1 VSAGHVFGEL
11 LWLEPQ
17 GNFLLSGFDGIGS
30 VADVTPDLNAV
41 VTADGTGLGVLGVG
55 LAKHDAA
62 SLDDASSLPH
72 HGHDGS
78 GSHVLDESREER
90 LGGQVGVVLLQKLFI
105 SLHEFHGNELE
116 SLLLKSLDDFTNE
129 STLDTVR
136 LDHDEGPLIGH
147 LEVKD
152 RRALLIR

>member
-1 VSAGHVFGEL
+1 MSAGHVFGEL

-55 LAKHDAA
+55 LTKHNAA
-62 SLDDASSLPH
+62 SLNDASSLPH

-90 LGGQVGVVLLQKLFI
+90 LRGQVGVVLLQKLFI
-105 SLHEFHGNELE
+105 SLKKAIQTEIINFVHMQFLQP
-116 SLLLKSLDDFTNE
+116 LK
-129 STLDTVR
+129 
-136 LDHDEGPLIGH
+136 
-147 LEVKD
+147 
-152 RRALLIR
+152 

>member
-1 VSAGHVFGEL
+1 MSAGHVFGEL

-55 LAKHDAA
+55 LAKHYAA

-78 GSHVLDESREER
+78 RSHVLDESREER

-105 SLHEFHGNELE
+105 SLENAIE
-116 SLLLKSLDDFTNE
+116 NQ
-129 STLDTVR
+129 R
-136 LDHDEGPLIGH
+136 I
-147 LEVKD
+147 
-152 RRALLIR
+152 

>member
-1 VSAGHVFGEL
+1 MSAGHVFGEL
-11 LWLEPQ
+11 LWLKPQ
-17 GNFLLSGFDGIGS
+17 GDFLLSGFDGIGS

-41 VTADGTGLGVLGVG
+41 VAADGTGLGVLGVG
-55 LAKHDAA
+55 LAKHYAA

-105 SLHEFHGNELE
+105 SL
-116 SLLLKSLDDFTNE
+116 KKAIQ
-129 STLDTVR
+129 TV
-136 LDHDEGPLIGH
+136 I
-147 LEVKD
+147 VMVID
-152 RRALLIR
+152 RRLECNFKFQGGHIKTHK

>member
-1 VSAGHVFGEL
+1 MSAGHVFGEL
-11 LWLEPQ
+11 LWLKPE

-55 LAKHDAA
+55 LTKHDTA
-62 SLDDASSLPH
+62 SLDNASSLPH

-90 LGGQVGVVLLQKLFI
+90 LGGQVSVVLLQKLFI
-105 SLHEFHGNELE
+105 SL
-116 SLLLKSLDDFTNE
+116 KKAIKYK
-129 STLDTVR
+129 R
-136 LDHDEGPLIGH
+136 L
-147 LEVKD
+147 
-152 RRALLIR
+152 

>member
-1 VSAGHVFGEL
+1 MSAGHVFGEL

-55 LAKHDAA
+55 LAKHYAA

-105 SLHEFHGNELE
+105 SLENAIENQRIL
-116 SLLLKSLDDFTNE
+116 TNCSPVRTRE
-129 STLDTVR
+129 TLSFNF
-136 LDHDEGPLIGH
+136 
-147 LEVKD
+147 
-152 RRALLIR
+152 

>member
-1 VSAGHVFGEL
+1 MSAGHVFGEL

-41 VTADGTGLGVLGVG
+41 VAADGTGLGVLGVG
-55 LAKHDAA
+55 LAKHYAA

-105 SLHEFHGNELE
+105 SLKKAIENQRLY
-116 SLLLKSLDDFTNE
+116 TNE
-129 STLDTVR
+129 SCLTYQGKLV
-136 LDHDEGPLIGH
+136 
-147 LEVKD
+147 
-152 RRALLIR
+152 